1 MNAALLDG
9 RWMDADKP
17 VLTLTNRSFLYGDG
31 LFESML
37 WKDGHLPFAREHLAR
52 LIKGME
58 FFGMQVPDVFNAA
71 WLNEQCARL
80 VELNN
85 LTGKARIRLHV
96 FRQDGSLYTPA
107 SADVHYLMTCSAL
120 PSAYNLP
127 VKLIGIYD
135 QAVKPKSRLSNFKT
149 TSAALYV
156 LAGLYA
162 RHHGYDEVFILNTE
176 GQIIEAISSNVFIL
190 SSNRLITPPL
200 TDGCLEG
207 IMRQHVLSCCEQ
219 YGLQAELKSLSQEM
233 IYQADEIFLTNAIAG
248 IRSVLQFKDRFYKS
262 EKTILLQQCLP

>member
-1 MNAALLDG
+1 MNVALFDG
-9 RWMDADKP
+9 RWIDTDEP

-37 WKDGHLPFAREHLAR
+37 WKDGHLPFAREHLSR

-58 FFGMQVPDVFNAA
+58 FFGMQAPDIFNPG
-71 WLNEQCARL
+71 WLNERCA
-80 VELNN
+80 ELMNKN
-85 LTGKARIRLHV
+85 ALTDTGRIRLHV
-96 FRQDGSLYTPA
+96 FRRNGGLYAPEKA
-107 SADVHYLMTCSAL
+107 AVHYLMTCSAL
-120 PSAYNLP
+120 RPAYNLP

-176 GQIIEAISSNVFIL
+176 GHIIEAISSNVFIL
-190 SSNRLITPPL
+190 FANRLITPPL
-200 TDGCLEG
+200 SDGCLEG

-219 YGLQAELKSLSQEM
+219 YGLKAELKSISQEM

-248 IRSVLQFKDRFYKS
+248 IRSVLQFKDRLYKR